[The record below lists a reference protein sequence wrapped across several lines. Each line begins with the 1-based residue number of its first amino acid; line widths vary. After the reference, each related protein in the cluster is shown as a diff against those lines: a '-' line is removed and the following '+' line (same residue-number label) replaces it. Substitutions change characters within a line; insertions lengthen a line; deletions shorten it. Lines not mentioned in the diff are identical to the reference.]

1 MVLIIAGLV
10 TDSLLTEEKMKLS
23 RKKFFVS
30 LGAVVIAGTAV
41 LSNPVKLLF
50 NKKSNV
56 NKINIKENPN
66 AVKRN
71 STGAVNG

>member
-1 MVLIIAGLV
+1 
-10 TDSLLTEEKMKLS
+10 MKLS

-30 LGAVVIAGTAV
+30 LGAAVIAGTAV
-41 LSNPVKLLF
+41 LSNPVKLFF
-50 NKKSNV
+50 NKKSKPV
-56 NKINIKENPN
+56 RITIKENPD

>member
-30 LGAVVIAGTAV
+30 LGAVVIAGTAA

-56 NKINIKENPN
+56 NKIKIKKNPN

>member
-30 LGAVVIAGTAV
+30 LGAVVIAGTAA

>member
-30 LGAVVIAGTAV
+30 LGAVVIAGTAA

-56 NKINIKENPN
+56 NKIKIKENPN

>member
-1 MVLIIAGLV
+1 
-10 TDSLLTEEKMKLS
+10 MKLS
-23 RKKFFVS
+23 RKKFFIS
-30 LGAVVIAGTAV
+30 FSAAVLAGTAV

-50 NKKSNV
+50 NKKSIV
-56 NKINIKENPN
+56 NKIKIKENPN

>member
-1 MVLIIAGLV
+1 
-10 TDSLLTEEKMKLS
+10 MKLS
-23 RKKFFVS
+23 RKKFFIS
-30 LGAVVIAGTAV
+30 FGAAVIAGTAV

-50 NKKSNV
+50 SKKS
-56 NKINIKENPN
+56 KTGRITIKENPN